1 MTQDDATLVDLE
13 SFKEALKHLS
23 NAHYALPQQQTLEN
37 VFNSV
42 TAQFMASRSLNR
54 PAEGRGLALVGGTR
68 SGKSHAVK
76 VLLETFRAK
85 ENPLGT
91 GFDRS
96 SIRIL
101 VRPGM
106 TWRHL
111 GSAMLREL
119 GYPSDL
125 AHRSADQIWTRVESL
140 LQRKGIFLICFD
152 EFQHFAHEKN
162 AAQLRSILDS
172 LKDLMKRSEWPIMP
186 IVTGVPPLAEIL
198 NHSKELT
205 ALMEPAEFKDID
217 YDEASI
223 EEIDGIVVQYA
234 DLAGV
239 DVSGVRD
246 EEIYRRMIHASLRRW
261 GRLIEMV
268 IHTFAFAQVQGQ
280 MEIDKIGFAKT
291 FQRWTGASDGA
302 NPFLV
307 ASPYRI
313 DVAKLLPS

>member
-1 MTQDDATLVDLE
+1 
-13 SFKEALKHLS
+13 
-23 NAHYALPQQQTLEN
+23 
-37 VFNSV
+37 
-42 TAQFMASRSLNR
+42 
-54 PAEGRGLALVGGTR
+54 
-68 SGKSHAVK
+68 
-76 VLLETFRAK
+76 
-85 ENPLGT
+85 
-91 GFDRS
+91 
-96 SIRIL
+96 
-101 VRPGM
+101 
-106 TWRHL
+106 
-111 GSAMLREL
+111 MLREL

-125 AHRSADQIWTRVESL
+125 AHRSSDQIWTRVESL
-140 LQRKGIFLICFD
+140 LRRKGIFIICFD
-152 EFQHFAHEKN
+152 EFQHIAHERT
-162 AAQLRSILDS
+162 AVRLRSILDS
-172 LKDLMKRSEWPIMP
+172 LKDLMKRPEWPIMP
-186 IVTGVPPLAEIL
+186 IVSGVPWLAEIL
-198 NHSKELT
+198 NHSPELT
-205 ALMEPAEFKDID
+205 SLMEPAEFKDID

-268 IHTFAFAQVQGQ
+268 IHTLAFAQVQGKT
-280 MEIDKIGFAKT
+280 EIDKTCFAKT